1 MAYQTIHT
9 KYGLI
14 EIAKAQATGV
24 PINLTHMAVG
34 DGGGAPITPDPN
46 QLALVNERHRSTIN
60 AVRQD
65 PSDPTLYYVELVI
78 PAATGGWWI
87 REFGIFDDDGKLF
100 AVGSFPDAY
109 KPLPSDGATH
119 DMVVRVNL
127 IVAQVGVITLQ
138 IDPSVTIASR
148 EWVLQTVTPAAM
160 WPGGTT
166 NQVLTKNSNLDG
178 DAEWKDPGSGTV
190 IVNVVEETQLITA
203 NPQLTLDLV
212 TVTTFGLA
220 VYVEGVR
227 IPRIPGPDGWQQG
240 VDNTQIVLGKQYP
253 IGSRVKFYQNDPM
266 ASFPQMLETSKNLS
280 DVPDKAAARSNL
292 DVHTKAE
299 SDAAGQPG
307 DIKYSARSTAPAG
320 WLKAN
325 GAAVS
330 RTAYSALFLAIGTTF
345 GAGDGVNTFNL
356 PDLRGEFIR
365 GWDDGRG
372 VDAGRAFGS
381 AQGDAIRNLYGAFRA
396 VRRDGGDPSGA
407 FYNHPAVYPGSDSGG
422 ANMSYT
428 GFDASRIVPTA
439 NENRP
444 RSVALLPLI
453 KY

>member
-178 DAEWKDPGSGTV
+178 DASWKDPGSGTV
-190 IVNVVEETQLITA
+190 IVDIVEETQLITA

-212 TVTTFGLA
+212 TATTFGLA

-330 RTAYSALFLAIGTTF
+330 RTAYAALYAALGGASSPF
-345 GAGDGVNTFNL
+345 GQGDGVNTFNL

-381 AQGDAIRNLYGAFRA
+381 GQADQNQAHNHAIWGDGRQSFAGGGRLTTSAQEWLE
-396 VRRDGGDPSGA
+396 SW
-407 FYNHPAVYPGSDSGG
+407 VYTEVSGG
-422 ANMSYT
+422 
-428 GFDASRIVPTA
+428 
-439 NENRP
+439 NEARP
-444 RSVALLPLI
+444 RNVALLPLI

>member
-1 MAYQTIHT
+1 MAYKTIHT
-9 KYGLI
+9 KHGRVA
-14 EIAKAQATGV
+14 IAQAQATGV

-34 DGGGAPITPDPN
+34 DGGGVAAEPN
-46 QLALVNERHRSTIN
+46 PLQTALVNERHRSTIN

-78 PAATGGWWI
+78 PAAIGGWWI

-127 IVAQVGVITLQ
+127 VVTEVGVITLQ

-148 EWVLQTVTPAAM
+148 QWVLQTVTPAAL

-190 IVNVVEETQLITA
+190 IVNAVEETQVITA
-203 NPQLTLDLV
+203 NPQLTLNLV
-212 TVTTFGLA
+212 TATTLGLS
-220 VYVEGVR
+220 VYVEGIR
-227 IPRIPGPDGWQQG
+227 IPRKAGADGWQQG
-240 VDNTQIVLGKQYP
+240 VDNTQVVLGKQYP
-253 IGSRVKFYQNDPM
+253 IGSLVHFVQNDPM
-266 ASFPQMLETSKNLS
+266 ASFPQMLEASKNLT
-280 DVPDKAAARSNL
+280 DVPDKAAARAAL

-330 RTAYSALFLAIGTTF
+330 RTTYAALFLAIGTTY

-372 VDAGRAFGS
+372 VDPGRAFGS
-381 AQGDAIRNLYGAFRA
+381 LQLDAFQGHEHQFFDLRNGGGGGYNGA
-396 VRRDGGDPSGA
+396 
-407 FYNHPAVYPGSDSGG
+407 G
-422 ANMSYT
+422 ANDWT
-428 GFDASRIVPTA
+428 RNTQAIVQKGGFSAPRVADET
-439 NENRP
+439 RP

-453 KY
+453 KF